1 MSQQTSIEWT
11 ATYHA
16 DGSVTAGASW
26 NYITG
31 GHCEASPGCD
41 HCYARTFA
49 ERFRGVAGHPDAQG
63 FDLRLWPERL
73 DWPITRWKT
82 GRRIFVNSMGDWL
95 WKDVSD
101 EFTLRAFETMLAATQ
116 HTYQLLTKRPS
127 RLTNTALTNTAL
139 MNKILDLI
147 EERTG
152 QRRWPEYIHLGTT
165 VESQAY
171 AWRIDK
177 LRQAVLRAGLSLSD
191 VTLFVSAEPLLGEM
205 TLDLTGIAWLIAG
218 AESGRGA
225 RPMEEDWVRRLR
237 DQCLRA
243 ETAFFYK
250 QNAVHGR
257 KRATPLLDGVRWTQ
271 FPDERKETRA

>member
-1 MSQQTSIEWT
+1 MSQQTTIEWT

-49 ERFRGVAGHPDAQG
+49 ERFRGVPGHPYEHG
-63 FDLRLWPERL
+63 FDLRLWPQRL
-73 DWPITRWKT
+73 DWPITRWKK

-95 WKDVSD
+95 WKDIPD
-101 EFTLRAFETMLAATQ
+101 EITLRACETMLTAMQ

-127 RLTNTALTNTAL
+127 RLANTAL
-139 MNKILDLI
+139 MGKLLDLI

-152 QRRWPEYIHLGTT
+152 QRRWPGYIHLGTT

-171 AWRIDK
+171 AWRIEK
-177 LRQAVLRAGLSLSD
+177 LRQAVLRAGLALSD
-191 VTLFVSAEPLLGEM
+191 VTLFVSAEPLLEEM
-205 TLDLTGIAWLIAG
+205 TLDLTGISWLIAG
-218 AESGRGA
+218 AESGHGA
-225 RPMEEDWVRRLR
+225 RPMSEDWVRSLR
-237 DQCLRA
+237 DQCLQA
-243 ETAFFYK
+243 GTAFFYK

-257 KRATPLLDGVRWTQ
+257 KIPTPELDGVRWTQ
-271 FPDERKETRA
+271 FPGERQEARP